1 MRRLHRR
8 GSRATAWLVG
18 AALLVPVLLLTFLA
32 FRAPRSEPGN
42 TRAVPPRA
50 AQPAVPTRHPRP
62 SPSPAATDPLSI
74 DLAAL
79 GAVPEVRAADPGA
92 LDRISGEAATQP
104 DLYAAEFVRRL
115 LTQQYASSRVDLLA
129 WVQAESA
136 LTTEPLVVGL
146 VPTGLRGRL
155 AVYSVTEQGT
165 ASAPVPS
172 ETQWQVLAGQ
182 EAFTTVTIE
191 KVTEPLAWSNAV
203 SAGRI
208 SDPGCTARD
217 VAATITI
224 HRGSR
229 AEQISVA
236 LSLIL
241 EGPPTRDR
249 WGFVKVVQYNAIAM
263 GTS

>member
-1 MRRLHRR
+1 MHRLHRR
-8 GSRATAWLVG
+8 RLPAKVWLVG
-18 AALLVPVLLLTFLA
+18 AGLLVPVLLLTFLA
-32 FRAPRSEPGN
+32 FRASRSEPGS
-42 TRAVPPRA
+42 THAGPPQA
-50 AQPAVPTRHPRP
+50 AQPAEPTRHPRP

-79 GAVPEVRAADPGA
+79 GAVPDVTAAGPGR
-92 LDRISGEAATQP
+92 LEPISGEATTQP

-115 LTQQYASSRVDLLA
+115 LTQEYGSPRVDLLA

-136 LTTEPLVVGL
+136 LTTEPLVAGL
-146 VPTGLRGRL
+146 VPAGLRDRL
-155 AVYSVTEQGT
+155 ALYSVTAQGT

-172 ETQWQVLAGQ
+172 EAEWQALGTQQ
-182 EAFTTVTIE
+182 AFTTVTIE
-191 KVTEPLAWSNAV
+191 KVSEPLAWSNAV

-229 AEQISVA
+229 AEQVSVA

-241 EGPPTRDR
+241 EGPPTQDR
-249 WGFVKVVQYNAIAM
+249 WGFVKVVQYDAIAM